1 MENLESLKR
10 ELEEFTPE
18 RFNTVLFNLI
28 DIALTSGR
36 ELEVLDALSFIA
48 DCNLMLNQVGET
60 LKNIPDE
67 THCQRCEDKEKM
79 LDLRNE
85 TIEMK
90 NETIALLKEDLEKYR
105 DKSIK
110 LLEEKAGI
118 TQNNNLKVCE
128 KEV

>member
-10 ELEEFTPE
+10 ELVEFTPE
-18 RFNTVLFNLI
+18 RFNTVYRTMI
-28 DIALTSGR
+28 DVAQTSDR
-36 ELEVLDALSFIA
+36 EYEVLDALSLIA
-48 DCNLMLNQVGET
+48 DCDLILQQVNET
-60 LKNIPDE
+60 LKNLPDE
-67 THCQRCEDKEKM
+67 AHCERCADKEK
-79 LDLRNE
+79 LLELQNE

-90 NETIALLKEDLEKYR
+90 DETIQLLKEDLEKYR

-118 TQNNNLKVCE
+118 TPNNNLKVGE